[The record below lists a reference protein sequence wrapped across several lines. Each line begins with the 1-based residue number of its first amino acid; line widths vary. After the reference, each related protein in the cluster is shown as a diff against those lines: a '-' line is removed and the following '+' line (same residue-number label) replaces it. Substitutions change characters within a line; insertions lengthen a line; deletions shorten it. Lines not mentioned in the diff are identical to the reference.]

1 MDEATMVLDPAFFGP
16 SGLDPADLDMAAVTA
31 GMTALSA

>member
-16 SGLDPADLDMAAVTA
+16 SGLDPADMDMAAVSA
-31 GMTALSA
+31 GMAAISS